1 MFTIV
6 RKETLKELQAKEA
19 LHEAKL
25 NALVERLGLRF
36 YNGAKKKPH
45 YRGIKTINGK

>member
-19 LHEAKL
+19 LHETKL
-25 NALVERLGLRF
+25 KALEDRLGLQF
-36 YNGAKKKPH
+36 FNGKKCKPH